1 MNLAKYNNW
10 TIDDKS
16 LHALMTLFNI
26 TIQIYIRCNL
36 LGSKQVTGNWDGW
49 ENEDTIVP
57 TLLVP
62 SCTIKIKGC
71 VDFSRRFTKCVIIQ
85 FTNSC
90 PPVVL

>member
-1 MNLAKYNNW
+1 MWFAG
-10 TIDDKS
+10 
-16 LHALMTLFNI
+16 
-26 TIQIYIRCNL
+26 IQA
-36 LGSKQVTGNWDGW
+36 GDWDGW

-62 SCTIKIKGC
+62 SCTKKIKGC